1 LATIFS
7 CTEKPDTI
15 GLDLVDD
22 AKFSVKDTI
31 LYVKAYSTLEDSMR
45 SDETSTNLLGSQTT
59 ETFGLTKTSFYTH
72 LRLQNVNPNFG
83 PNPVADSII
92 LNFVYSSYYGNLST
106 QQTAKVYRVED
117 DFWLDSIYY
126 SDSKLGYDSITVL
139 GELTFVPNPND
150 SVMVDS
156 ALYPAELR
164 IPMNQNF
171 ADIIFEA
178 DSASLSSNE
187 NFIEFF
193 KGLYVTS
200 DDVTSSGEGSILYF
214 DLLNERSNLT
224 LYYQNDTVDSL
235 NYVFTINTNN
245 ARIGRFQ
252 HDYSLSNDQ
261 ALREQVL
268 NNDTSYGSEAL
279 FVQGLAGIKT
289 VVKLP
294 GITEWAG
301 NGSIA
306 VNQAKLF
313 IPTNNSV
320 SNLEPPASFA
330 MFQYD
335 ENESLEFL
343 RDFNIGESYF
353 GGSHDSINNLYQ
365 FRISLYTQELFNG
378 SPDYGLV
385 IFPISK
391 AVRANGVKLF
401 GTDPDGT
408 QQMKLELFYTDIY
421 SNN

>member
-1 LATIFS
+1 
-7 CTEKPDTI
+7 
-15 GLDLVDD
+15 
-22 AKFSVKDTI
+22 
-31 LYVKAYSTLEDSMR
+31 
-45 SDETSTNLLGSQTT
+45 
-59 ETFGLTKTSFYTH
+59 
-72 LRLQNVNPNFG
+72 
-83 PNPVADSII
+83 
-92 LNFVYSSYYGNLST
+92 
-106 QQTAKVYRVED
+106 
-117 DFWLDSIYY
+117 
-126 SDSKLGYDSITVL
+126 
-139 GELTFVPNPND
+139 
-150 SVMVDS
+150 MVDS

-289 VVKLP
+289 IVKIP
-294 GITEWAG
+294 GIAEWAG

-353 GGSHDSINNLYQ
+353 GGSLDSINNLYQ